1 MRTHFRSPILA
12 ALALTFA
19 LAATPAVN
27 AASVDLSTTPL
38 VTGTTKAISPNIFFV
53 LDDSSSMYFEY
64 VPDSV
69 AESAGSNC
77 FENADYNRMYYD
89 PTVTYT
95 PPLKINTDGT
105 TSSYPDASFT
115 SALDDGFC
123 TSTGTTCT
131 TTNLA
136 TSFQAYITH
145 GTRFSAPFI
154 HTASSDPKQ
163 QAYYYTYSGKSP
175 TTCNKNNAYTKV
187 TIASSSAAAAN
198 FANWYSYYRKRILM
212 VKSAT
217 GAAFAPLDT
226 SYRVGFTV
234 LSEPGMP
241 AASKKFLSIAKFDA
255 AQKQSWYDD
264 LYAAGCPS
272 GCSTPTRGALTK
284 AGRYFAGQFVSASAP
299 DPVQYSCQQN
309 FAVVVTDGYWNTG
322 GEETSCSSGS
332 KYGPCKI
339 AGGNVGDQDGA
350 TGIARPY
357 YDGLH
362 VANSLSDIAYYY
374 WSNDLR
380 PSTMLGGLTDEGT
393 NIDVSPNN
401 VPPAGTDTATWQ
413 HMNTYGVGL
422 GVPGVLNYAENYLQG
437 GSSDYNAIL
446 QGTKNWP
453 NPQPTSGAQSVPARI
468 DDLWHAAVNGRGQY
482 LNVKTPGALTSALAK
497 ALSSIAVRN
506 GAGAAAATSNL
517 EPVAGDNF
525 AYVPQYT
532 TAQWTGDLQ
541 ARTIDLTTGAV
552 STSSLWSAQSLLQ
565 GIVTPNADSRTIYT
579 FSTSASN
586 QLKTFVSS
594 NLTAEK
600 AAGYFRSSSGNP
612 GGALSQYGGFTSA
625 QQTAA
630 TDDAMIA
637 YLRGQSGSEMIA
649 TNTNQ
654 LFRQREAVL
663 GDIVGSKPV
672 YVKAPQ
678 FKYNDAGYAAY
689 VGSQASRAGR
699 VYVGAND
706 GMLHA
711 FDATSGLE
719 QWAYIPSA
727 VIPNLYKLADAAYA
741 GNHQYYV
748 DGPIVVGDAYNG
760 SAWRTILVG
769 GLARGGRGYYALD
782 VTDPANPVAL
792 WEFGTAQ
799 DVNVGYSYGNPVI
812 TKRASDGRWVVLVTS
827 GYNNVSPGDG
837 MPHLYVLD
845 AFTGAKLSEIDI
857 GSASTDPDLNG
868 IAKIANW
875 VDNTLIDNTTQYVYA
890 GDLGGNLWRF
900 DISASSV
907 QRLGYTSATPG
918 DQPITV
924 RPELAKVKDSAG
936 IAYVA
941 VFFGTGRYLGFTDV
955 QPSSPSQSVVQTVYA
970 VKDTGTDLGVL
981 SASAA
986 KLVAQ
991 TLNSSTSPRTIA
1003 SPAAVNWATDNGWYM
1018 NLPVGERINV
1028 DPSLQLGTFVIASNV
1043 PDTNYCTVGG
1053 TSWLYALN
1061 YSTGGPVSTAQ
1072 SAGNGEQIVGTFTGS
1087 ALTVGLSLLQL
1098 PGGKVVA
1105 LVSTSDTKVNAE
1117 SIPIA
1122 PAAAVSPR
1130 RLGWREI
1137 N

>member
-1 MRTHFRSPILA
+1 MRTHFRSPIFA
-12 ALALTFA
+12 ALALTLA
-19 LAATPAVN
+19 LGTAPAAIAVT
-27 AASVDLSTTPL
+27 VDLSHTPL
-38 VTGTTKAISPNIFFV
+38 VIGTTMAIPPNIFFI

-69 AESAGSNC
+69 SNDAASNC
-77 FENADYNRMYYD
+77 FKNAGYNRMYYD

-95 PPLKINTDGT
+95 PPLMVNADGT
-105 TSSYPDASFT
+105 TSSYPDSSFT
-115 SALDDGFC
+115 SARDDGFC
-123 TSTGTTCT
+123 ASTGASCT
-131 TTNLA
+131 TTDLSKN
-136 TSFQAYITH
+136 FQAYHTTPY
-145 GTRFSAPFI
+145 GAPFI
-154 HTASSDPKQ
+154 HTSSDDPKQ
-163 QAYYYTYSGKSP
+163 EAYYYNYQSGTAPS
-175 TTCNKNNAYTKV
+175 TCAANNKYTKV
-187 TIASSSAAAAN
+187 TVSPSSTEATN

-217 GAAFAPLDT
+217 GAAFAPLGT

-234 LSEPGMP
+234 LSEPGVP
-241 AASKKFLSIAKFDA
+241 TGSKKFLPIAKFDPT
-255 AQKQSWYDD
+255 QKQSLYSD

-284 AGRYFAGQFVSASAP
+284 AGRYFAGQFVSTSVP

-309 FAVVVTDGYWNTG
+309 FTVVVTDGYWNTG
-322 GEETSCSSGS
+322 GEETSCSSSS
-332 KYGPCKI
+332 KYGPCKLN
-339 AGGNVGDQDGA
+339 GTNVGDQDGVS
-350 TGIARPY
+350 GIARPY
-357 YDGLH
+357 YDGVH
-362 VANSLSDIAYYY
+362 ASNSLSDIAYYY
-374 WSNDLR
+374 WATDLR
-380 PSTMLGGLTDEGT
+380 PTSMLGGLTDQGT
-393 NIDVSPNN
+393 NLDVSPNN

-413 HMNTYGVGL
+413 HMNTYSVAL
-422 GVPGVLNYAENYLQG
+422 GVPGVYDATNYLQG
-437 GSSDYNAIL
+437 GSADYNAIL

-453 NPQPTSGAQSVPARI
+453 DPQTTSSAQSVPARI

-482 LNVKTPGALTSALAK
+482 LNVKTPGALTDALAK

-532 TAQWTGDLQ
+532 TSQWTGDLQ

-552 STSSLWSAQSLLQ
+552 SASNLWSAQGLLQ
-565 GIVTPNADSRTIYT
+565 GLVSDSTDSRTIYT
-579 FSTSASN
+579 FSSSASN
-586 QLKTFVSS
+586 KLKTFVSA
-594 NLTAEK
+594 NLTTEK
-600 AAGYFRSSSGNP
+600 TAGYFQSSSANP
-612 GGALSQYGGFTSA
+612 GGALTQYGGLPTA

-630 TDDAMIA
+630 TQDAMIA
-637 YLRGQSGSEMIA
+637 YLRGQSGNEMIS

-654 LFRQREAVL
+654 LFRQRVAVL

-672 YVKAPQ
+672 YVKKPQ
-678 FKYNDAGYAAY
+678 FKYNDVGYAAFI
-689 VGSQASRAGR
+689 GSQSSRAGR

-719 QWAYIPSA
+719 QWAYIPST
-727 VIPNLYKLADAAYA
+727 VIPNLYKLADAAYPN
-741 GNHQYYV
+741 NHQYYV

-769 GLARGGRGYYALD
+769 GLAEGGRGYYALD

-792 WEFGTAQ
+792 WEYGTAQ
-799 DVNVGYSYGNPVI
+799 DANIGYSYGNPVI
-812 TKRASDGRWVVLVTS
+812 TKRASDGKWVVLVTS

-837 MPHLYVLD
+837 MPRLYVLD

-857 GSASTDPDLNG
+857 TSASTDPNVNG
-868 IAKIANW
+868 IAKMANW

-890 GDLGGNLWRF
+890 GDLGGDLWRF
-900 DISASSV
+900 DLTAGSV

-918 DQPITV
+918 NQPITM
-924 RPELAKVKDSAG
+924 RPELAKVRDATG
-936 IAYVA
+936 TAYTA
-941 VFFGTGRYLGFTDV
+941 VFFGTGRYLGLTDLD
-955 QPSSPSQSVVQTVYA
+955 PSSPSQSVVQTVYA

-981 SASAA
+981 STPGAN
-986 KLVAQ
+986 LVAQ
-991 TLNSSTSPRTIA
+991 TLNSASTPRTIA
-1003 SPAAVNWATDNGWYM
+1003 SPATVNWATQNGWYM
-1018 NLPVGERINV
+1018 NLPVGERMNV
-1028 DPSLQLGTFVIASNV
+1028 DPALQLGTFVIASNV

-1061 YSTGGPVSTAQ
+1061 YLTGGPVSTAQ

-1105 LVSTSDTKVNAE
+1105 LVSTSDTKVNAA

-1122 PAAAVSPR
+1122 PPVAASPR
-1130 RLGWREI
+1130 RLGWREL